1 MKLSEK
7 HIKIVELLLNDNIS
21 LEKLSFNIEVSE
33 KTILNYIKQI
43 NHYFDGLVV
52 ISKYHRTLTLYIKK
66 EQAFFNHLE
75 DLVRNNEENNFSNYN
90 AMVDIFFQILKNHPI
105 TIDDLAEYYFMS
117 KTSVNNLLSNLKIE
131 IDGYDVSVIG
141 KTNVGLSIGGFEYD
155 IRKLIIEKFMDR
167 YNNTEIEDKLFIHLT
182 KLRETLKLDEQSYN
196 RFLVSILVTIERIE
210 ESELIDDDITL
221 DNHIF
226 SSNDYKE
233 ILFIRDYLNEKYTNI
248 DVDKEM
254 ILIVIQLM
262 GRRASILDELISST
276 DEALINRIISNT
288 VDDVIE
294 NFAIEIDYSLF
305 TKDIRLH
312 IKHLIN
318 RMLFDIRLN
327 NEISYDMKQR
337 FPFAYE
343 LSKVL
348 GENITKEIGLDVSE
362 QELGFLTIY
371 FSIYLEQLEQE
382 LNEISNIAIVTDYG
396 LSTLKL
402 LKNNLYKVFG
412 SNINITTIEKV
423 EFNEHVVNDYELI
436 ISTTKENRLF
446 NRVIYIEDAFDEQL
460 LKLKV
465 EQFLIYKDLK
475 SKTIFNKSVI
485 VDSMSDN
492 DLHYINELLSYEE
505 VIGKMVDILYH
516 ENKVEDT
523 FKAHIIEREKR
534 KSTVNKNLG
543 FPHASQNREGIY
555 IKVAILEKG
564 CIDYPELKIVVL
576 IATPER
582 VVNEALLI
590 RTYEEILNLST
601 NAFLINK
608 FSEKTTFADFAQL
621 LNQEMRN

>member
-66 EQAFFNHLE
+66 EQAFFNHFE

-465 EQFLIYKDLK
+465 EQFLI
-475 SKTIFNKSVI
+475 SPI
-485 VDSMSDN
+485 VK
-492 DLHYINELLSYEE
+492 LS
-505 VIGKMVDILYH
+505 
-516 ENKVEDT
+516 
-523 FKAHIIEREKR
+523 
-534 KSTVNKNLG
+534 
-543 FPHASQNREGIY
+543 
-555 IKVAILEKG
+555 
-564 CIDYPELKIVVL
+564 
-576 IATPER
+576 
-582 VVNEALLI
+582 
-590 RTYEEILNLST
+590 
-601 NAFLINK
+601 
-608 FSEKTTFADFAQL
+608 
-621 LNQEMRN
+621 

>member
-7 HIKIVELLLNDNIS
+7 HLKIVELLLNDSMS
-21 LEKLSFNIEVSE
+21 LEKLTFTLEVSE

-43 NHYFDGLVV
+43 NHYFDNLIV
-52 ISKYHRTLTLYIKK
+52 ISKYNRTITLYIKQ
-66 EQAFFNHLE
+66 EQKFFNQFE
-75 DLVRNNEENNFSNYN
+75 TLVRSTEESNCSNYN
-90 AMVDIFFQILKNHPI
+90 AMVDIFFQILKNDPI
-105 TIDDLAEYYFMS
+105 TIDEIAEYHFMS
-117 KTSVNNLLSNLKIE
+117 KTSVNNLLSSLKEEIE
-131 IDGYDVSVIG
+131 EYNVSVIG
-141 KTNVGLSIGGFEYD
+141 KPNVGLSIGGVEYD
-155 IRKLIIEKFMDR
+155 IRKLIIEKFIHR
-167 YNNTEIEDKLFIHLT
+167 YDNTEIDHELFTHLN
-182 KLRETLKLDEQSYN
+182 KLRETLKLDEQSYT
-196 RFLVSILVTIERIE
+196 RFIVSIMVTIERIG
-210 ESELIDDDITL
+210 ESAFIDNDISL

-233 ILFIRDYLNEKYTNI
+233 IVFIRDYLNKNYRNI

-276 DEALINRIISNT
+276 DEALINRVISNT
-288 VDDVIE
+288 IDEVIE
-294 NFAIEIDYSLF
+294 SFAIEIDYSLF

-382 LNEISNIAIVTDYG
+382 LNEISNIAILTDYG
-396 LSTLKL
+396 LSTIKL

-412 SNINITTIEKV
+412 ENISITTMEKV
-423 EFNEHVVNDYELI
+423 EFNERVVNDYELI

-485 VDSMSDN
+485 VDCMSDT
-492 DLHYINELLSYEE
+492 DLHHIKDLLTYEE
-505 VIGKMVDILYH
+505 VIRQMVDILYH
-516 ENKVEDT
+516 ESKVEET

-534 KSTVNKNLG
+534 KSTVNKRLG
-543 FPHASQNREGIY
+543 FPHASQNQEGIY

-564 CIDYPELKIVVL
+564 SIDYPDLKIVVL
-576 IATPER
+576 IATPEK

-590 RTYEEILNLST
+590 RTYEEVLNLST

-608 FSEKTTFADFAQL
+608 FSQKTTFADFAQV
-621 LNQEMRN
+621 LNQEMRD

>member
-66 EQAFFNHLE
+66 EQAFFNHFE

-90 AMVDIFFQILKNHPI
+90 VMVDIFFQILKNHPI

-167 YNNTEIEDKLFIHLT
+167 YNNTEIENELFIHLT

-423 EFNEHVVNDYELI
+423 EFNEHIVNDYELI

-516 ENKVEDT
+516 ENKVEEN

-543 FPHASQNREGIY
+543 FPHASQNKEGIY
-555 IKVAILEKG
+555 IKVVILEKG

-608 FSEKTTFADFAQL
+608 FSEKTTFANFAQL

>member
-1 MKLSEK
+1 MKLSKK

-43 NHYFDGLVV
+43 NHYFDDLVV

-66 EQAFFNHLE
+66 EQAFFNQFE

-131 IDGYDVSVIG
+131 IDEYDVSVIG

-155 IRKLIIEKFMDR
+155 IRKLIIEKFMDW
-167 YNNTEIEDKLFIHLT
+167 YNNTEIEDELFIHLT

-348 GENITKEIGLDVSE
+348 GENIRKEIRLDVSE

-485 VDSMSDN
+485 IDCMTDK
-492 DLHYINELLSYEE
+492 DLHYINDLLSYEE
-505 VIGKMVDILYH
+505 VIGKMVDILYQ
-516 ENKVEDT
+516 ESKVDET
-523 FKAHIIEREKR
+523 FKAHIIEREKE
-534 KSTVNKNLG
+534 NL
-543 FPHASQNREGIY
+543 QL
-555 IKVAILEKG
+555 IKI
-564 CIDYPELKIVVL
+564 
-576 IATPER
+576 
-582 VVNEALLI
+582 
-590 RTYEEILNLST
+590 
-601 NAFLINK
+601 
-608 FSEKTTFADFAQL
+608 
-621 LNQEMRN
+621 